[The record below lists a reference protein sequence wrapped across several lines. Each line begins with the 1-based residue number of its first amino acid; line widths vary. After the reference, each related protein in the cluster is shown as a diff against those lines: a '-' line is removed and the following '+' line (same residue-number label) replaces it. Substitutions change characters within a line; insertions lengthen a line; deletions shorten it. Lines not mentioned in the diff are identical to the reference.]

1 MGNIKVTFESF
12 VSEELSVQKMVV
24 ENEFAAKVEEFID
37 PVNAAVELANL
48 SGETLDAKGFG
59 EYLED
64 YYGDPVSANIDP
76 ASEYYSAIVSAYED
90 FSEESRMPQWQATD
104 VENSDYYKEYVK
116 VKNDTKQN

>member
-37 PVNAAVELANL
+37 PVDAAVELVNL

-64 YYGDPVSANIDP
+64 YYRDPVSANIDP
-76 ASEYYSAIVSAYED
+76 ASEYYAAIVSAYED
-90 FSEESRMPQWQATD
+90 FSDESRMPQWQAND

-116 VKNDTKQN
+116 VQNDTKQN